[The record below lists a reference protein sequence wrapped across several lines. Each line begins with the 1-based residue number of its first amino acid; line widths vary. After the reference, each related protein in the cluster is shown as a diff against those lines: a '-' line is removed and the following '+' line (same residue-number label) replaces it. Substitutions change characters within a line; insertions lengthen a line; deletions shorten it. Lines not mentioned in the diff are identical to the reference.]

1 MLTRPERIRFLLEYY
16 VDVVA
21 GVRDRGTG
29 GEHIPLMC
37 ACWNHPSYQ
46 ELERLRGEMRTGAP
60 ALYKAVVAVY
70 VYPRFVRRAVC
81 PKCDVVAPPELVGEL
96 HRHRHGRKSAP
107 FVARMVRVPL
117 YPVVAGHVDAA
128 IGWMDERWRGS
139 VFVPDELL
147 PLVEAAGQD
156 ERPRRMLHAP
166 LMPAYDRTESELF
179 ASILINTLLVLDDAV
194 LGCRNHR
201 GYLRV
206 GGREQHRPGDAR
218 LLGARRWDPRRRRS
232 GLLLLAYRHGAWA
245 ASRHLAG
252 GSPALYLVAR
262 GRERERLVVCF
273 GHVLA
278 IPRLVHA

>member
-107 FVARMVRVPL
+107 FVARMVRVRL

-179 ASILINTLLVLDDAV
+179 ASILINTLLVLAM
-194 LGCRNHR
+194 LS
-201 GYLRV
+201 
-206 GGREQHRPGDAR
+206 
-218 LLGARRWDPRRRRS
+218 LGA
-232 GLLLLAYRHGAWA
+232 GIIVGIY
-245 ASRHLAG
+245 ASEDENSIGQATRDYSALAG
-252 GSPALYLVAR
+252 GILAGVVAAFYC
-262 GRERERLVVCF
+262 LLIAT
-273 GHVLA
+273 VLGLLRDISRA
-278 IPRLVHA
+278 VRRRFTS